1 VATAGLQPQDLSA
14 VRIVLLELRDRLLG
28 GFSGRCARTAIR
40 GSRERGVDVRLGS
53 GVARAEADHV
63 VGRRAPVDAHLRVLG
78 LSGVYAIG
86 DVAGAMDE
94 AGALLPQVA
103 PVAMQQGTHVV
114 RHLVDEAAGR
124 PTPPFRYRDKG
135 SMATIG
141 RASAVAELPGRIRLG
156 GVVAWLAWLL
166 LHLLMLVGF
175 KNRASVLA
183 SWIWNY
189 ATYDHAARLILDQR
203 EAATAE
209 TVDGRIPRSWAT

>member
-1 VATAGLQPQDLSA
+1 
-14 VRIVLLELRDRLLG
+14 
-28 GFSGRCARTAIR
+28 
-40 GSRERGVDVRLGS
+40 
-53 GVARAEADHV
+53 
-63 VGRRAPVDAHLRVLG
+63 
-78 LSGVYAIG
+78 
-86 DVAGAMDE
+86 
-94 AGALLPQVA
+94 
-103 PVAMQQGTHVV
+103 
-114 RHLVDEAAGR
+114 
-124 PTPPFRYRDKG
+124 
-135 SMATIG
+135 MATIG

-183 SWIWNY
+183 SWMWNY